1 MARTLLLLLSVF
13 LSICATFTAEAAS
26 VRSAS
31 PALERLT
38 IRSKSLEDRCSLFP
52 SFKLTHHNTFRRAD
66 SHCEFL
72 KRTLVGPLKFSYAK
86 QPSTLP
92 GLSNLKSVTSQRD
105 RSLLR
110 LSNITP
116 LLDDDRLTAGFDV
129 FYRDPSSQHASES
142 RWGKR
147 LGAQLILK
155 GNLAGMKYGAEFGY
169 FGKDSGSTTGSTPQD
184 RSGGK
189 FVWEWELYNVKPT
202 VEISRFFDNVEND
215 PSQPRTITTK
225 EKFSVNWHRPRWPLV
240 TLNYA
245 HEFKE
250 TASKQIGL
258 MSDSIST
265 DRISTKFSYGET
277 SWETYVNSQSVYSQ
291 SSHDANSDQ
300 LVAGSSLGTTFHPFK
315 PIQFMPDL
323 GMTRTSNPRE
333 ETLTEKYFAR
343 FGSSLRVA
351 KTLTLTPGFEYI
363 QLFNRPDALETETIF
378 AKLGSSYVE
387 KENSLTVSMFGGFK
401 VRQDSTDVTNQRT
414 YDFSF
419 SVDKGI
425 QNYFHFAHRKQTLSL
440 TLTHNQLV
448 DTITREASTSK
459 TAAMLFL
466 RFIP

>member
-1 MARTLLLLLSVF
+1 MARTLLLLLSVY
-13 LSICATFTAEAAS
+13 LSICATLTVEAAS
-26 VRSAS
+26 VA
-31 PALERLT
+31 ALERLT
-38 IRSKSLEDRCSLFP
+38 IRSQSSEDRCSLFP
-52 SFKLTHHNTFRRAD
+52 SFKLTHHNTFRPTK
-66 SHCEFL
+66 SHCEFR
-72 KRTLVGPLKFSYAK
+72 KRTLVGPLKFSYAN
-86 QPSTLP
+86 QPSTMQ
-92 GLSNLKSVTSQRD
+92 GLSSLKSLTRTRD
-105 RSLLR
+105 RRLLR
-110 LSNITP
+110 LSNTTP
-116 LLDDDRLTAGFDV
+116 LLDDRLTAGFDV
-129 FYRDPSSQHASES
+129 FYRDPSSQHATGT
-142 RWGKR
+142 RLGKR

-169 FGKDSGSTTGSTPQD
+169 FGKESGTTTGSTPQD
-184 RSGGK
+184 RSGGR
-189 FVWEWELYNVKPT
+189 FVWEWELLNVKPT

-215 PSQPRTITTK
+215 PSQPRTITTR
-225 EKFSVNWHRPRWPLV
+225 EKFSVNWNRPRWPLV

-258 MSDSIST
+258 MNDSIST
-265 DRISTKFSYGET
+265 DRISTKFSYGQT
-277 SWETYVNSQSVYSQ
+277 SWETYVNSQSTYSQ
-291 SSHDANSDQ
+291 SSHDTNSEQ

-315 PIQFMPDL
+315 PIQFMPNL

-333 ETLTEKYFAR
+333 ETLTEKYFAK

-378 AKLGSSYVE
+378 AKLGSSYVG

-401 VRQDSTDVTNQRT
+401 VMQDSTDVTNQRT